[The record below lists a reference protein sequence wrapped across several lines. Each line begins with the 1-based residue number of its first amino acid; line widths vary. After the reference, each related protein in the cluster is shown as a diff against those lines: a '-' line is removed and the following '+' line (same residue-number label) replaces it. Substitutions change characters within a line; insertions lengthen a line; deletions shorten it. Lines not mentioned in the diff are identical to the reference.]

1 MTVFIVSV
9 LAVLIISALCS
20 LLEAALLS
28 LSPSQVA
35 DLAARRPRLGALWRD
50 FKSRIERPIAVILIV
65 NTAAHTI
72 GATIAGSQAEKVLG
86 PRWVIPFSLIFTY
99 LVLQFTEILPKAVGV
114 YQNRRLA
121 PIIAYPLA
129 VLIRVFTPVVGFIHL
144 VNRMFGVKRDRPRPE
159 ATLEEIASLAALARL
174 EEVIGPLQ
182 ERIIRGASRLSGLSA
197 REVMIPVDQV
207 AFLSASWAPAEA
219 LATAERD
226 AHTRFPVCEEGDA
239 DRVVGYVNFKDV
251 LFLRGQG
258 VGVRDLRSVIR
269 PVHFVGPE
277 EPASRLLRMFVE
289 QHAHVAIV
297 RAADGRTLGLVT
309 LEDVIE
315 ELVGELE
322 DEFDRLPRKMDRLG
336 SGVWMVGGG
345 VPVQELADRL
355 GLALPGASGTTSA
368 WLLQQFGRTPRS
380 PESLRV
386 DGAEFAV
393 RRVRRGKV
401 FEVAVT
407 VQGGRARKDEG

>member
-1 MTVFIVSV
+1 MTLFIASV

-35 DLAARRPRLGALWRD
+35 DLAARRPRVGALWRD
-50 FKSRIERPIAVILIV
+50 FKARIERPIAVILIV

-72 GATIAGSQAEKVLG
+72 GATIAGSQAEELFG
-86 PRWVIPFSLIFTY
+86 PRWVIVFSLVFTY

-121 PIIAYPLA
+121 PIMAYPLA
-129 VLIRVFTPVVGFIHL
+129 ILVRVFTPLVGFIHL
-144 VNRMFGVKRDRPRPE
+144 VNRLFGVKRDRPRPE
-159 ATLEEIASLAALARL
+159 ATLEEIAALAALARL

-197 REVMIPVDQV
+197 REVMIPIDQV
-207 AFLSASWAPAEA
+207 AFLSASWTPQEA
-219 LATAERD
+219 LAAAERD

-239 DRVVGYVNFKDV
+239 NRVVGYANFKDL
-251 LFLRGQG
+251 LFLHGQG
-258 VGVRDLRSVIR
+258 GARDLRSVIR
-269 PVHFVGPE
+269 PVHFVRPD

-289 QHAHVAIV
+289 QHAHMAIV
-297 RAADGRTLGLVT
+297 RGADGPMLGLVT

-355 GLALPGASGTTSA
+355 GLTLPGASGTTSA

-407 VQGGRARKDEG
+407 VQG